1 MRTVQ
6 NIFKN
11 TIVRM
16 AAFLISVLFIIIIVS
31 MRLDTNDKQERIAEL
46 NLQITEMQDYINQ
59 LNADLQRPF
68 DDEYI
73 EDVAT
78 EKLGMRYP
86 QEVIFYSGDGVNMFM
101 DNDLLINEGAL
112 DYEVLINY
120 LTNVLDGKLGE
131 KYKAPEGRI
140 TVF

>member
-1 MRTVQ
+1 MITVQ
-6 NIFKN
+6 NIFRN

-16 AAFLISVLFIIIIVS
+16 AAFVISVLFIIIIVS

-46 NLQITEMQDYINQ
+46 NLQITEMQDYINE

-68 DDEYI
+68 DDQYI

-86 QEVIFYSGDGVNMFM
+86 QEVIFYSGDGN
-101 DNDLLINEGAL
+101 
-112 DYEVLINY
+112 
-120 LTNVLDGKLGE
+120 
-131 KYKAPEGRI
+131 
-140 TVF
+140 

>member
-86 QEVIFYSGDGVNMFM
+86 QEVIFYSGD
-101 DNDLLINEGAL
+101 DN
-112 DYEVLINY
+112 
-120 LTNVLDGKLGE
+120 
-131 KYKAPEGRI
+131 
-140 TVF
+140 

>member
-59 LNADLQRPF
+59 LNADLQ
-68 DDEYI
+68 
-73 EDVAT
+73 
-78 EKLGMRYP
+78 
-86 QEVIFYSGDGVNMFM
+86 
-101 DNDLLINEGAL
+101 
-112 DYEVLINY
+112 DY
-120 LTNVLDGKLGE
+120 
-131 KYKAPEGRI
+131 RS
-140 TVF
+140 

>member
-1 MRTVQ
+1 VQ
-6 NIFKN
+6 NILKN

-16 AAFLISVLFIIIIVS
+16 AAFVISVLFIVFIVS
-31 MRLDTNDKQERIAEL
+31 MRLDTNAKQERIAEL
-46 NLQITEMQDYINQ
+46 NMQITEMNDYINE

-86 QEVIFYSGDGVNMFM
+86 QEVVFYSSDGN
-101 DNDLLINEGAL
+101 
-112 DYEVLINY
+112 
-120 LTNVLDGKLGE
+120 
-131 KYKAPEGRI
+131 
-140 TVF
+140 